1 MSTFLVWQGP
11 TGEPNNPWLEQDWW
25 VGFCVEVARDIPDL
39 PFFFFFC
46 LFFPFFCPALVRSC
60 SVGVQGIV
68 REARDVSPWAS
79 WGAIDVRPVGM
90 VHEIRFE

>member
-1 MSTFLVWQGP
+1 VNQTIHGLNRIGGLVSAWKLP
-11 TGEPNNPWLEQDWW
+11 EIYLL
-25 VGFCVEVARDIPDL
+25 VKFSDL
-39 PFFFFFC
+39 PFFF
-46 LFFPFFCPALVRSC
+46 LFFPPFFCPALVRSC

-79 WGAIDVRPVGM
+79 WGAIDVGPVRV